1 MGDESNF
8 GQGDSSHFFFLKDLY
23 DTIVPHAF
31 PADQKRAGTGKDFQ
45 KPAESN
51 RKMISRSLEDH
62 LILKIALFFYRSFI
76 IAQLS
81 QYLYQ
86 NIPKIHITTNH

>member
-1 MGDESNF
+1 MMGDESNF
-8 GQGDSSHFFFLKDLY
+8 GQGDSSHFFFLKDWY

-31 PADQKRAGTGKDFQ
+31 PADQKRSGTRKDFQ

-62 LILKIALFFYRSFI
+62 QKKPAMLAFYIFISLNSLVLILK
-76 IAQLS
+76 
-81 QYLYQ
+81 
-86 NIPKIHITTNH
+86 

>member
-31 PADQKRAGTGKDFQ
+31 PVDQKRAGTGKDFQ
-45 KPAESN
+45 KPTESN
-51 RKMISRSLEDH
+51 RKMISCSLEDH
-62 LILKIALFFYRSFI
+62 QYKLILAVLVFNKMINTIA
-76 IAQLS
+76 
-81 QYLYQ
+81 
-86 NIPKIHITTNH
+86 N

>member
-1 MGDESNF
+1 MMGDESNF
-8 GQGDSSHFFFLKDLY
+8 GQGDSSLFFFLKDWY

-62 LILKIALFFYRSFI
+62 HENFPIFLNCVMICLG
-76 IAQLS
+76 
-81 QYLYQ
+81 
-86 NIPKIHITTNH
+86 

>member
-1 MGDESNF
+1 MMGDESNF

-62 LILKIALFFYRSFI
+62 RMFLSRNHSCFI
-76 IAQLS
+76 I
-81 QYLYQ
+81 
-86 NIPKIHITTNH
+86 N

>member
-62 LILKIALFFYRSFI
+62 LNLVMPF
-76 IAQLS
+76 
-81 QYLYQ
+81 YLYVLL
-86 NIPKIHITTNH
+86 KR

>member
-8 GQGDSSHFFFLKDLY
+8 GQGDSSHFFFLKDWY

-31 PADQKRAGTGKDFQ
+31 PADQKRSGTRKDFQ

-51 RKMISRSLEDH
+51 RKMISHSLEDH
-62 LILKIALFFYRSFI
+62 QKIKDIPTLKALFIECF
-76 IAQLS
+76 
-81 QYLYQ
+81 
-86 NIPKIHITTNH
+86 

>member
-1 MGDESNF
+1 MNIVVLSYCCMMGDESNF
-8 GQGDSSHFFFLKDLY
+8 GQGDSSHFFFLKDWY

-62 LILKIALFFYRSFI
+62 RMFLSRNHSCFI
-76 IAQLS
+76 I
-81 QYLYQ
+81 
-86 NIPKIHITTNH
+86 N

>member
-1 MGDESNF
+1 MMGDESNF

-62 LILKIALFFYRSFI
+62 RYNYHYFLRDFYIFLLSLIDHA
-76 IAQLS
+76 
-81 QYLYQ
+81 
-86 NIPKIHITTNH
+86 

>member
-1 MGDESNF
+1 MMGDESNF

-62 LILKIALFFYRSFI
+62 PIVYISFFAFLDNSVYKNLK
-76 IAQLS
+76 
-81 QYLYQ
+81 
-86 NIPKIHITTNH
+86 

>member
-1 MGDESNF
+1 MMGDESNF
-8 GQGDSSHFFFLKDLY
+8 GQGDSSLFFFLKDWY

-31 PADQKRAGTGKDFQ
+31 PADQKRAGTGKYFQ

-62 LILKIALFFYRSFI
+62 RMFLSRNHSCFI
-76 IAQLS
+76 I
-81 QYLYQ
+81 
-86 NIPKIHITTNH
+86 N

>member
-8 GQGDSSHFFFLKDLY
+8 GQGDSSHFFFLKDWY

-31 PADQKRAGTGKDFQ
+31 PADQKRSGTRKDFQ

-62 LILKIALFFYRSFI
+62 HHFVTAFLVSQLLGIFY
-76 IAQLS
+76 
-81 QYLYQ
+81 YVKVLY
-86 NIPKIHITTNH
+86 

>member
-1 MGDESNF
+1 MMGDESNF
-8 GQGDSSHFFFLKDLY
+8 GQGDSSLFFFLKNWY

-31 PADQKRAGTGKDFQ
+31 PADQKRPGTGKYFQ

-62 LILKIALFFYRSFI
+62 PHKVRVLF
-76 IAQLS
+76 
-81 QYLYQ
+81 
-86 NIPKIHITTNH
+86 N